1 MDFFARITIIQRL
14 AILVLIIVLGLV
26 VLSITSLNQQYK
38 ALEKLQYEKTQHVVE
53 NAHSLV
59 SFYHGQFTAGKM
71 SEEEAKDAALKA
83 VSALRYE
90 DNNYFWINDFKPAM
104 VMHPM
109 KPELNGKALASNKD
123 PDGKLLFVEMVNIV
137 TKQGAGFIPYKW
149 PKPGKDK
156 PVDKISYV
164 KGFTP
169 WQWIVG
175 SGIYL
180 DTIEASH
187 AELRNFMVI
196 DVGIIVLV
204 VAGLCMVIGRS
215 ILQPV
220 NQAVSMM
227 KDIAEG
233 EGDLTQRLKVSGKDE
248 ITELATYFNSYTE
261 KMRRSIASVAHNA
274 IEVEQLAVQV
284 DGASHSNLTFIEEQ
298 SDSSRQIATAV
309 EQMSHQI
316 REVSN
321 NASEADRAAKEAM
334 INATSGKKVVDTTI
348 AAIQKLSSTIEEVSK
363 VTSEL
368 ASQTNNI
375 GSVLDVIRGI
385 SEQTN
390 LLALNAAIEAAR
402 AGEQGRGFAV
412 VADEVRTL
420 ASRTGQSTDEIQVMI
435 EKLQQGAKAAVNA
448 VTQSQSISQSTVAQA
463 GEANTVLEEI
473 ERLIQVISEMNS
485 HIAHSADEQST
496 VASDV
501 NRRITELSDS
511 THHSLDTTQALTS
524 ASDNLKKAS
533 HHLTEVVSSFKI

>member
-14 AILVLIIVLGLV
+14 AILVLIILLGLV
-26 VLSITSLNQQYK
+26 VLSVTSLNQQYK

-83 VSALRYE
+83 VSSLRYE

-164 KGFTP
+164 KGFAP

-187 AELRNFMVI
+187 AELRNFMLI
-196 DVGIIVLV
+196 DVGIIILV
-204 VAGLCMVIGRS
+204 VAGLSMVIGRS

-261 KMRRSIASVAHNA
+261 KMRSSIASVAHNA

-334 INATSGKKVVDTTI
+334 NNATSGKKVVDTTI

-524 ASDNLKKAS
+524 ASENLKKAS